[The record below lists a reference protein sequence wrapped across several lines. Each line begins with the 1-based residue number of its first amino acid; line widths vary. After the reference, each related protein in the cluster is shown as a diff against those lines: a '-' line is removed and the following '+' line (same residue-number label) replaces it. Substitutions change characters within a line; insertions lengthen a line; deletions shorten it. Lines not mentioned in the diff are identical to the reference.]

1 MLRRIAAPRA
11 RGWLP
16 SLQVLRCVSKHEG
29 AEIVAVLILE
39 TRVPSLESAVLVVL
53 RVPQDEDEHSRQT
66 PYSLFTQPSSFPR
79 RVFAPGFCF
88 LASRTRKEGWRS
100 AERRSG
106 A

>member
-1 MLRRIAAPRA
+1 MRAPR
-11 RGWLP
+11 
-16 SLQVLRCVSKHEG
+16 SLRSSSF
-29 AEIVAVLILE
+29 E

-106 A
+106 ACEHRLGLHITRQARRLARRLASHNA